1 MAGEVL
7 TGGLANVLWNFGPGV
22 EGNGRTRS
30 GRMNDTTDENSDET
44 ADSAESS
51 TELEDTVRFRGP
63 SDDLR
68 FAGSN
73 DDVFGGLFTVA
84 TPSYWCRIG
93 SIYAPE
99 LLERNLPLHG
109 PTPSS

>member
-1 MAGEVL
+1 MASEVL
-7 TGGLANVLWNFGPGV
+7 TGGLANVLWSFGPGV

-30 GRMNDTTDENSDET
+30 RRMNDATDENSDET

-51 TELEDTVRFRGP
+51 TELEDTVWFRGP

-73 DDVFGGLFTVA
+73 DDVFGGLFTIA
-84 TPSYWCRIG
+84 TPSYW
-93 SIYAPE
+93 
-99 LLERNLPLHG
+99 
-109 PTPSS
+109 

>member
-7 TGGLANVLWNFGPGV
+7 TGGLANVLWSFGPGV

-30 GRMNDTTDENSDET
+30 GRMNDATDENSDET

-73 DDVFGGLFTVA
+73 DGVFGGLFTVA

-99 LLERNLPLHG
+99 LLEWNLPLHG